1 MPVQEKPWMCS
12 MCGYRMD
19 AYSPAVGPADTIV
32 ANEGDASICLNCG
45 TEYVRAGGLWRLM
58 TKADRA
64 ALDPEAR
71 YTLNRAA
78 LVRPAF
84 NRVIGDLAAGRGGR
98 A

>member
-1 MPVQEKPWMCS
+1 MPIREKPWMCS
-12 MCGYRMD
+12 ICGYAMEG
-19 AYSPAVGPADTIV
+19 YSPLGPGERIV

-45 TEYVRAGGLWRLM
+45 TEYVRAGGRWRLM

-64 ALDPEAR
+64 ALDPETR

-84 NRVIGDLAAGRGGR
+84 NLVIGDLAAGRGGR